1 MTRLLEKAISQLR
14 EMPELLQ
21 DWVAADVLRR
31 VEKPTE
37 DELADIAEGS
47 RAFERGEYLELNEW
61 IHDMG
66 PGDR

>member
-1 MTRLLEKAISQLR
+1 
-14 EMPELLQ
+14 MPELLQ